1 MEPKT
6 VLVVTS
12 VASPNAAL
20 KELASGCQQHG
31 VEFFVI
37 GDEGSPR
44 QFELEGCRFYD
55 LKEQMELGF
64 AFARLCPARSYAR
77 KNIGYLLAMRTGAAV
92 LIETDDDNFPRAEF
106 WAQRHRKQ
114 LARLISDT
122 GWVNIYRYFTD
133 AKIWPRGLS
142 LESINS
148 SVPNYDTLITKEVD
162 CPIQQGL
169 TDQDPDVDAIY
180 RLAFPLP
187 QSFRRDRR
195 IALGNNSW
203 SPFNSQNTTWWS
215 DAFPLLYLPAYCS
228 IRVTDIWRG
237 FVAQRIAW
245 TNNWGV
251 LFHGPTIRHDRNKH
265 DLLRDLQEE
274 VPGYL
279 NNKKICAALGDLALK
294 SGRDNLND
302 NLRLCY
308 SELVRMNMI
317 GEAELDLLE
326 AWIADIERI
335 TRRTNSK
342 AQKNSH
348 DAPR

>member
-12 VASPNAAL
+12 IASPNDAL
-20 KELASGCQQHG
+20 KELASGCRQHG

-37 GDEGSPR
+37 GDESSPPN
-44 QFELEGCRFYD
+44 FELEGCRFYD
-55 LKEQMELGF
+55 LKEQIKLGF
-64 AFARLCPARSYAR
+64 TFAGQCPTRSYAR
-77 KNIGYLLAMRTGAAV
+77 KNIGYLLAMRTGASV

-106 WAQRHRKQ
+106 WAPRQRKQ
-114 LARLISDT
+114 LVRLMSDT

-133 AKIWPRGLS
+133 ANIWPRGLP

-148 SVPNYDTLITKEVD
+148 ASPEYDALEKKEAD

-169 TDQDPDVDAIY
+169 SDENPDVDAIY
-180 RLAFPLP
+180 RLALPLP

-195 IALGNNSW
+195 VALGNNSW

-215 DAFPLLYLPAYCS
+215 EAFPLLYLPAYCS
-228 IRVTDIWRG
+228 IRMTDIWRS

-245 TNNWGV
+245 TNNWSV
-251 LFHGPTIRHDRNKH
+251 VFHEPTVWQERNEH
-265 DLLRDLQEE
+265 NLLRDFADE

-279 NNKKICAALGDLALK
+279 NNREICAALGNLALQP
-294 SGRDNLND
+294 GLDNLYD

-308 SELVRMNMI
+308 AELVRMNMI
-317 GEAELDLLE
+317 GEAELGLLE
-326 AWIADIERI
+326 AWIADIEQIAHAR
-335 TRRTNSK
+335 NSK
-342 AQKNSH
+342 VQENSH
-348 DAPR
+348 DAG

>member
-12 VASPNAAL
+12 IASPNDAL
-20 KELASGCQQHG
+20 KELASGCRQHG

-37 GDEGSPR
+37 GDESSPPN
-44 QFELEGCRFYD
+44 FELEGCRFYD
-55 LKEQMELGF
+55 LKEQIKLGF
-64 AFARLCPARSYAR
+64 TFAGQCPTRSYAR
-77 KNIGYLLAMRTGAAV
+77 KNIGYLLAMRTGASV

-106 WAQRHRKQ
+106 WAPRQRKQ
-114 LARLISDT
+114 LVRLMSDT
-122 GWVNIYRYFTD
+122 GWVNIYRHFTD
-133 AKIWPRGLS
+133 ANIWPRGLP

-148 SVPNYDTLITKEVD
+148 AIPEYDALEKKEVD

-169 TDQDPDVDAIY
+169 CDENPDVDAIY
-180 RLAFPLP
+180 RLALPLP

-195 IALGNNSW
+195 VALGNNSW

-215 DAFPLLYLPAYCS
+215 EAFPLLYLPAYCS
-228 IRVTDIWRG
+228 IRMTDIWRS

-245 TNNWGV
+245 TNNWSV
-251 LFHGPTIRHDRNKH
+251 VFHEPTVWQERNEH
-265 DLLRDLQEE
+265 NLLRDFADE

-279 NNKKICAALGDLALK
+279 NNRKICAALGNLALQP
-294 SGRDNLND
+294 GLDNLYD

-308 SELVRMNMI
+308 AVLVRMNMI

-326 AWIADIERI
+326 AWIADIEQIAHAR
-335 TRRTNSK
+335 NSK
-342 AQKNSH
+342 VQENSH
-348 DAPR
+348 DAG